1 MKNCAGRLSRVWKF
15 IRGDEEGGLSMRSDN
30 GSPSKSNGVVPEEG
44 QILLYTTPDGEIKL
58 DVFFSDETVW
68 LTQKKMAL
76 Q

>member
-1 MKNCAGRLSRVWKF
+1 
-15 IRGDEEGGLSMRSDN
+15 MRSDN
-30 GSPSKSNGVVPEEG
+30 GSHSKSNGVVPEEG